1 MAVQPISN
9 IRISEPVTVDESQ
22 INGQR
27 VDPVFNPRPIT
38 STLDTWDQNTQV
50 DYASSAPSIGRR
62 PSWNVPSITVA
73 SEPVN
78 TIRQSA
84 LTKFASN
91 TIVNKAAMTLDPQNT
106 DPNVWRVVPNMA
118 QNLFVEAS
126 VQVTFS
132 LLISA
137 TVSTSPRF
145 AVFRDGRQ
153 ISQIYHQ
160 LTVGGTPPTQTLVSG
175 TYVDPGATVRKYH
188 VYDLRWR
195 PTNTPVISFQKNR
208 TFQASNMRAQ

>member
-1 MAVQPISN
+1 MATKPESN
-9 IRISEPVTVDESQ
+9 LVIASKVTVDEAQ
-22 INGQR
+22 INRQR
-27 VDPVFNPRPIT
+27 VDPIIYPRPIT
-38 STLDTWDQNTQV
+38 STLDTWDQDTRI
-50 DYASSAPSIGRR
+50 DYAFNAASIGRR
-62 PSWNVPSITVA
+62 PSWNVPSIAVA

-78 TIRQSA
+78 TIRQSS

-91 TIVNKAAMTLDPQNT
+91 TIASPAAMTLNPQNT

-132 LLISA
+132 LLIASA
-137 TVSTSPRF
+137 VATSPRF
-145 AVFRDGRQ
+145 AIFRDGQ
-153 ISQIYHQ
+153 KLSQEYHQ
-160 LTVGGTPPTQTLVSG
+160 LTASGNVQTLVSG
-175 TYVDPGATVRKYH
+175 AYVDPNASFRRYH
-188 VYDLRWR
+188 VYDLRWK